1 MTENNNVELENNIL
15 ELIDENGEAVNFEL
29 LSVVTYEGSDYL
41 VLAEAEN
48 PDSEEVVIL
57 KVEEGENEDDVAYV
71 SVEDEAVLDAVFQQ
85 FVAEIDGEEDEDS
98 QFTDAQ

>member
-1 MTENNNVELENNIL
+1 MTENNVELESNIL

-29 LSVVTYEGSDYL
+29 LSVITHEGGDYL

-71 SVEDEAVLDAVFQQ
+71 SVEDEEILDAVFQK
-85 FVAEIDGEEDEDS
+85 FVAEVDGEEDEDG